1 MGKILTSPD
10 EFFDIIMIF
19 LYDIMSNK
27 DTTILKGEEREK
39 IIDAI
44 EKRGLRTILMQYYL
58 YLDSEKRLKYKRI
71 KDLFYKF
78 NANESIIKILSGNVY
93 EDINSDIP
101 DNFYKTKDT
110 IRKCIN
116 IMKKQKYKNPNRVI
130 TDDMLDNII
139 THVLKETE

>member
-1 MGKILTSPD
+1 MGKIITSPD
-10 EFFDIIMIF
+10 EFFDIIMVF

-58 YLDSEKRLKYKRI
+58 YLDSGKRLKYKRI

-78 NANESIIKILSGNVY
+78 NANEGVIRILSG
-93 EDINSDIP
+93 DINENDNTKSD
-101 DNFYKTKDT
+101 DFYKTKDT

-116 IMKKQKYKNPNRVI
+116 IMKKQKYNNPNRVV

-139 THVLKETE
+139 THVLKEIE

>member
-78 NANESIIKILSGNVY
+78 NANESIIKILSGNVN

>member
-1 MGKILTSPD
+1 MGKIITSPD
-10 EFFDIIMIF
+10 DFFDIIIVF
-19 LYDIMSNK
+19 LYDIISNK

-71 KDLFYKF
+71 KDLFYKS
-78 NANESIIKILSGNVY
+78 NANEGVIRILSSN
-93 EDINSDIP
+93 INENDGSIKFD
-101 DNFYKTKDT
+101 DFYKTKDT

-116 IMKKQKYKNPNRVI
+116 IMKKQKYNNPNRII

-139 THVLKETE
+139 THVLKEKE

>member
-1 MGKILTSPD
+1 MGKIITSPD
-10 EFFDIIMIF
+10 EFFDIIMVF

-78 NANESIIKILSGNVY
+78 NANESIIKILSGNVN